1 MTPSQTQTPTPSNT
15 QTPTPTQTQTPT
27 AAPASICLIG
37 SNVGQ
42 FTIERADNNQ
52 FYIGGDFSYPQ
63 SKMAKFYED
72 GSQNTGFAVGTSF
85 NDYVTAILPMGT
97 QVLVGGNQ
105 ITSYNGTSRGCI
117 YKLNSNGTVDT
128 AFSAG
133 TLGDVYTSKSINQML
148 EMPDGKI
155 VAVGD
160 FADYAGNL
168 ADNAML
174 LNADGSFVRELD
186 IFSSYNRT
194 AALQSDNQIV
204 IGGLSKISRIT
215 SGGTRDTAFENNH
228 PISGYLSGSTNPYA
242 DVWMIK
248 IQSDGKIVCVGGFV
262 TVNGVTKNGIV
273 RLNTD
278 GTIDSGFS
286 TGSGFNARASDVI
299 IESNGKIV
307 VVGLFTTYDGS
318 SSSGIVRLNSDGTRD
333 TSFNVGTGFNADAV
347 GVTQIRDY
355 YYVTGEFTL
364 YNGLGTTINSTYPK
378 MAALTSTGEVAY
390 CPLLTPTPTPTL
402 TPTPTQS
409 KTEVYFNMC
418 ASSSADGNGDI
429 QVTVR
434 AVDVSGTSINVDT
447 NVIISFSWEGD
458 LFSVITGTV
467 TISSGSDCNSGTFG
481 GADIG
486 ENISI
491 FDFNNTPSPASS
503 ATQNYN
509 NDTAESGT
517 CILGC

>member
-1 MTPSQTQTPTPSNT
+1 
-15 QTPTPTQTQTPT
+15 
-27 AAPASICLIG
+27 
-37 SNVGQ
+37 
-42 FTIERADNNQ
+42 
-52 FYIGGDFSYPQ
+52 
-63 SKMAKFYED
+63 MAKFYED

-85 NDYVTAILPMGT
+85 DDYVEAILPMGT
-97 QVLVGGNQ
+97 QVLVGGNK

-133 TLGDVYTSKSINQML
+133 TLGDVYTSRSINQML

-204 IGGLSKISRIT
+204 IAGLSKISRIT
-215 SGGTRDTAFENNH
+215 SGGTRDIAFENNH
-228 PISGYLSGSTNPYA
+228 PISGYLPDSTNAFA
-242 DVWMIK
+242 DVWMVK

-273 RLNTD
+273 RLNID

-286 TGSGFNARASDVI
+286 TGSGFDRRASDVI
-299 IESNGKIV
+299 IQSDGKIV
-307 VVGLFTTYDGS
+307 VVGFFTTYNGS

-333 TSFNVGTGFNADAV
+333 TSFNVGTGFNSFAV

-364 YNGLGTTINSTYPK
+364 YNGLRTTINSSYPK
-378 MAALTSTGEVAY
+378 IAVLTSTGEVAY
-390 CPLLTPTPTPTL
+390 CPLLTPTPTPTN
-402 TPTPTQS
+402 TPTPTTP

-418 ASSSADGNGDI
+418 APSNADGNGDI
-429 QVTVR
+429 EVTVR
-434 AVDVSGTSINVDT
+434 AVDGSGNPINLDT
-447 NVIISFSWEGD
+447 NVTISFSWEGD
-458 LFSVITGTV
+458 IFSVITGTV
-467 TISSGSDCNSGTFG
+467 TINSGFDCNSGIFG
-481 GADIG
+481 GSTIG
-486 ENISI
+486 ENTSI
-491 FDFNNTPSPASS
+491 FGFNNTPSPASS

-509 NDTAESGT
+509 NNTADFGL
-517 CILGC
+517 CLVGC